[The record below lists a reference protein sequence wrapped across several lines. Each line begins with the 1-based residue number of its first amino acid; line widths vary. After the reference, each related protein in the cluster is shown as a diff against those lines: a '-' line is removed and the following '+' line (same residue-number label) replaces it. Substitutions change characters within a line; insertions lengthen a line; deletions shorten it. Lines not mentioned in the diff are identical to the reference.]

1 MEDALRRLGEDDIV
15 SNSYIRLNVALAKD
29 EQIPTD
35 VLEKARRLAEERGF
49 RFCLINP
56 IRDAG
61 SEDEKES
68 HNRDL
73 TMDQIREMSDEDRA
87 SVHGGLLHELNEI
100 ASALDLITF
109 PDAGQKALIE
119 NIVFEQMKR
128 TADAVCHVTSEE
140 NKKR

>member
-15 SNSYIRLNVALAKD
+15 PNSYIRLNVALAKD

-73 TMDQIREMSDEDRA
+73 TMDQIREMSDEDMLTVLDDHQKLTDHQKDLLR
-87 SVHGGLLHELNEI
+87 GLLAKLTE
-100 ASALDLITF
+100 AAR
-109 PDAGQKALIE
+109 G
-119 NIVFEQMKR
+119 
-128 TADAVCHVTSEE
+128 
-140 NKKR
+140 